1 MPSEKT
7 LNVKNLT
14 ALGAERLADLLL
26 EVTAGDAAGKRRLRL
41 ELASSD
47 GGDVAGEIRKRLIS
61 IAKSKSFVDSKKI
74 RTLARD
80 LEVQREAIAAYV
92 VPANPGEAFNLLWR
106 MLEIAPSIYERC
118 DDSSGSIGSVIA
130 SVRRDL
136 SAVATQSGQG
146 VSALA
151 DRVFTAVCANDY
163 GQFDGLIGTMTP
175 ALGPDGLGR
184 LKAKF
189 EELAANRPKDA
200 SGHERKVIGMSTRGP
215 IYSDDYERGRH
226 ARLVRLALTE
236 IADALGDVD
245 GFASQYSDDERT
257 NPAIAA
263 ALAERLL
270 SADRAGEALAV
281 LEKASRAF
289 NQGGHWPDWQR
300 VRIDVLDALGRS
312 SEAQDE
318 RWLVF
323 ERGLNADYL
332 KAYIKRLPDF
342 DDIESEERA
351 LSLAS
356 QYPSFHQALSFLID
370 WPAHDRAAALILARC
385 NEIDGDHYWLLTP
398 VADAIEQRHPLAATL
413 VLRAMI
419 DLSLDAAK
427 AKRYGHAARHLQ
439 TCEYLA
445 RRIEDF
451 VGHADHAHYIADLRS
466 RHGRKIGFWN
476 A

>member
-14 ALGAERLADLLL
+14 ALGAQRLADLLL
-26 EVTAGDAAGKRRLRL
+26 EVTAGDAAAKRRLRL
-41 ELASSD
+41 ELASRG
-47 GGDVAGEIRKRLIS
+47 GGDVVAEIRKRLIS
-61 IAKSKSFVDSKKI
+61 IAKSKSFIDWRKI

-92 VPANPGEAFNLLWR
+92 ASANPGEAFDVLWR
-106 MLEIAPSIYERC
+106 MLEMAPSIYERC
-118 DDSSGSIGSVIA
+118 DDSSGSIGTVIA
-130 SVRRDL
+130 LVREDL
-136 SAVATQSGQG
+136 AAVATQSGQG

-163 GQFDGLIGTMTP
+163 GQFDGLIGIMTP
-175 ALGPDGLGR
+175 ALGLEGLGR

-189 EELAANRPKDA
+189 EELGANRPEDA
-200 SGHERKVIGMSTRGP
+200 SGRECQVIGMSMRGP
-215 IYSDDYERGRH
+215 IYAEDYDRGRH
-226 ARLVRLALTE
+226 ARLVRSALTE

-270 SADRAGEALAV
+270 SADRAGEALAA
-281 LEKASRAF
+281 LEKASRAVH
-289 NQGGHWPDWQR
+289 QGGHWPNWQR
-300 VRIDVLDALGRS
+300 VQIDVLDGLGRS

-323 ERGLNADYL
+323 ERGLDAGYL
-332 KAYIKRLPDF
+332 KAYLKRLPDF
-342 DDIESEERA
+342 DDIEAEERA
-351 LSLAS
+351 LSLALH
-356 QYPSFHQALSFLID
+356 YPSFHQALSFLTD

-385 NEIDGDHYWLLTP
+385 SELDGDHYGLLTP

-451 VGHADHAHYIADLRS
+451 AGHADHARYVADLRS
-466 RHGRKIGFWN
+466 RHGRKTGFWN